1 MGKGRKAANDTKP
14 IKRNCIMQSGER
26 AVFSPRFLL
35 LLHRT
40 GWEFTCG
47 WCWQHNPLGH
57 QVSAKYRRRIVSWFC
72 PMRRRSLRLLS
83 PGTFLQLGRRY
94 RNVFSGE
101 KLPQGIFCP
110 KTGGPNVEGIVLRV
124 IFLKGLVKRSVL
136 MMDFYREIWKNVPL
150 AQENCNHFAEV
161 IRKWLLLQNDNTWKN
176 VFVHSSI
183 DVHF

>member
-1 MGKGRKAANDTKP
+1 MGKGGKAANDTKP

-101 KLPQGIFCP
+101 KLPKGIFCP
-110 KTGGPNVEGIVLRV
+110 KTAGLNVEGIVPPSYL
-124 IFLKGLVKRSVL
+124 LKGTWQVKRGL
-136 MMDFYREIWKNVPL
+136 WWIFIEEYGKMYL
-150 AQENCNHFAEV
+150 
-161 IRKWLLLQNDNTWKN
+161 
-176 VFVHSSI
+176 
-183 DVHF
+183 